1 MNPPKM
7 NANIYCNGRKSSSQP
22 SAVSPT
28 FTAKVAEDAKEKRL
42 IVSSVR
48 PAEFPLRSSQLS
60 RQLKGWL
67 HALTMAD
74 AQRKTKDQII
84 PDSFA
89 TFAPFAVNLFG

>member
-1 MNPPKM
+1 MQISIVTGG
-7 NANIYCNGRKSSSQP
+7 ALAVSTQP
-22 SAVSPT
+22 SAFSQKF

-89 TFAPFAVNLFG
+89 TFALFAVNLFG